1 MADILVHNAI
11 KDIEAAINQGS
22 SKINYGPMLGKTL
35 KAYLKDIIDA
45 NATGPYGTPGAGSGT
60 ASQPICDL
68 SDYTKIAYCLCAY
81 AGSGTSCTDAFY
93 NCPVGCPS
101 GCYSVWRDTTV
112 LPGNPG
118 GSAVSKADVRT
129 FFISVE
135 TANQGLKVLEQIYIS
150 ANTEVE
156 NDIYLQYLALKADYV
171 AAADDDVLFG
181 WYGIGGS
188 YPQGSRI
195 SNTDYVK
202 VCGSGWMNGEGTNC
216 TWTVPSGVTC
226 ARFQLWGAGQ
236 GSNPGCCCGGSPG
249 GSNGAYT
256 EMTIKVTP
264 GDAYTICAGCSQSG
278 ACCCSAYTPGYGC
291 MSYVTGNGICC
302 LKADGEFCYNT
313 NCESF
318 RCVKV
323 CTGSAGGG
331 CWYWGSQYCTNSGH
345 CWCSQGE
352 YCAVGCATCGV
363 VPIYANCWTSGGGQY
378 CNCATT
384 ACEVA
389 GMTGETMGMR
399 GIIGGGCFDTN
410 HYGYHIRPPIVD
422 ADTGLQFSDTCGC
435 YCQQMQGGSCCGG
448 VYAISWSAHPG
459 HGGFATH
466 VMGGAN
472 QFYGMPGKGGLVQV
486 SWVTT

>member
-35 KAYLKDIIDA
+35 KLYIKDIIDA
-45 NATGPYGTPGAGSGT
+45 NATGPYGTPGGGAGNAT
-60 ASQPICDL
+60 QPICDL
-68 SDYTKIAYCLCAY
+68 SNYLKISYCLCAY
-81 AGSGTSCTDAFY
+81 AGSGTSCTDTFY

-101 GCYSVWRDTTV
+101 GCYSVWRDKTV

-118 GSAVSKADVRT
+118 GSAVTKSDVRT
-129 FFISVE
+129 FILNVE
-135 TANQGLKVLEQIYIS
+135 SSNNGLKVLEAIYTAS
-150 ANTEVE
+150 TTEVE
-156 NDIYLQYLALKADYV
+156 NDMYLAYLGLKADYE
-171 AAADDDVLFG
+171 AAADDDVLFA

-195 SNTDYVK
+195 SNTDYIK
-202 VCGSGWMNGEGTNC
+202 VCGGSWMNGEGANC
-216 TWTVPSGVTC
+216 TWQVPAGATC

-264 GDAYTICAGCSQSG
+264 GDSYTICAGCAQNG
-278 ACCCSAYTPGYGC
+278 CCCSAYTPPYGC

-352 YCAVGCATCGV
+352 YCAVGCSTCGV
-363 VPIYANCWTSGGGQY
+363 VPVYANCWTSGGGQF

-384 ACEVA
+384 ACDIA

-399 GIIGGGCFDTN
+399 GLIGGGCFDTN
-410 HYGYHIRPPIVD
+410 HYGYHIRPPIVH
-422 ADTGLQFSDTCGC
+422 ADTGLMFSDTCGC

-448 VYAISWSAHPG
+448 VYAISWGAHPG

-472 QFYGMPGKGGLVQV
+472 QFYGMPGKGGMVQV

>member
-129 FFISVE
+129 FFLSVE
-135 TANQGLKVLEQIYIS
+135 TSNQGLKVLEQIYIS

-448 VYAISWSAHPG
+448 VYAINWSAHPG